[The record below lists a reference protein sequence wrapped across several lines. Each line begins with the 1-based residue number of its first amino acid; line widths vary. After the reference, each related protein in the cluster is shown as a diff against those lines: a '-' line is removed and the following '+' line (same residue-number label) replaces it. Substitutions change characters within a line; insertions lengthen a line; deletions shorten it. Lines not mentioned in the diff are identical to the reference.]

1 MNFKFHDA
9 YGREVLIND
18 PAMFN
23 AYVRDGWIKADT
35 LIFDA
40 QTGMW
45 KRAWEMSEFHAANGG
60 NYGQP
65 EYGAPPDYQTPPTYG
80 TNPGYQTPP
89 TYNNAPPTY
98 NNAPPTYG
106 APGPSGAAYGSVPY
120 GYGYAAPDEQSS
132 GTGAIA
138 LGVVLLCASFMA
150 VMITGV
156 KYSLSPA
163 RAGYR
168 IGVTLVFAALIGV
181 VAFVIQKTAFK
192 NRRGIALL
200 LLGIGV
206 FGVAI
211 FQSVAAYREGQVAR
225 NTIDNMASQFKGYM
239 DGKPPSSLDFDES
252 KYGELAPA
260 VKVIGEY
267 IQGVQSDMTAMN
279 GEMEALHLETMLARE
294 TLQDAPHIANGKQRV
309 TTMREMLDRYESKL
323 RQRAD
328 DIPVKINAA
337 KMAEDQKREFMNG
350 FNSTKDKGLA
360 DIREFFEIE
369 RAFADKLDE
378 LFDFM
383 RGRQGRYR
391 FSGSQVLF
399 NSTGDA
405 NVYNQHLTDIRTI
418 AQREDAWRVKM
429 QRQGSE
435 QIDQMQKLLKR

>member
-9 YGREVLIND
+9 YGREVRIND
-18 PAMFN
+18 PALFN

-35 LIFDA
+35 LLFDE
-40 QTGMW
+40 QTGLW
-45 KRAWEMSEFHAANGG
+45 KRAWEMSEFHAASGGGG

-65 EYGAPPDYQTPPTYG
+65 GYGAPPDYQTPPNYG
-80 TNPGYQTPP
+80 AQPNYQTPP
-89 TYNNAPPTY
+89 TYNSPP
-98 NNAPPTYG
+98 AYG
-106 APGPSGAAYGSVPY
+106 APGPSGASYGSPSY
-120 GYGYAAPDEQSS
+120 GYGYAAPEEQAS

-150 VMITGV
+150 VMITSL
-156 KYSLSPA
+156 KYSLSPN
-163 RAGYR
+163 RAVNR
-168 IGVTLVFAALIGV
+168 IGLTIVVAALIGIA
-181 VAFVIQKTAFK
+181 AFVIQKTVFK

-225 NTIDNMASQFKGYM
+225 NTVDNMASQFKGYM
-239 DGKPPSSLDFDES
+239 DGKPPSSLDLDES

-260 VKVIGEY
+260 IKVISEY
-267 IQGVQSDMTAMN
+267 IQGVQSDMMAMN
-279 GEMEALHLETMLARE
+279 GEMTDLHLETMLTKE
-294 TLQDAPHIANGKQRV
+294 TLQDASHIDDGKQRV
-309 TTMREMLDRYESKL
+309 NSMREMLDRYESKL

-328 DIPVKINAA
+328 EIPVKINLTN
-337 KMAEDQKREFMNG
+337 MAEDQKREFLNG

-378 LFDFM
+378 LFNFM

-399 NSTGDA
+399 NSTSDA
-405 NVYNQHLTDIRTI
+405 SVYNQHLTDIRTI
-418 AQREDAWRVKM
+418 AQREDAWRVNM
-429 QRQGSE
+429 QRQGSQ
-435 QIDQMQKLLKR
+435 QIEQMQKLMKR

>member
-1 MNFKFHDA
+1 MNFRFHDA

-18 PAMFN
+18 PALFN
-23 AYVRDGWIKADT
+23 AYVRDGWIKAET
-35 LIFDA
+35 LIFDE
-40 QTGMW
+40 QTGLW
-45 KRAWEMSEFHAANGG
+45 KRAWEMGEFHAASGG
-60 NYGQP
+60 NYRQP
-65 EYGAPPDYQTPPTYG
+65 EYGAPPDYQTPPNYG
-80 TNPGYQTPP
+80 AQPNYQTPP
-89 TYNNAPPTY
+89 NYNPPP
-98 NNAPPTYG
+98 AYG
-106 APGPSGAAYGSVPY
+106 APGPSGAAYGATSY
-120 GYGYAAPDEQSS
+120 GYGYTAPEEQAS

-150 VMITGV
+150 VMITSL
-156 KYSLSPA
+156 KYSLSPG

-168 IGVTLVFAALIGV
+168 IGVMLVFAALIGV
-181 VAFVIQKTAFK
+181 VAFVIQKAAFK
-192 NRRGIALL
+192 NRRGIGLL

-211 FQSVAAYREGQVAR
+211 FQSVAAYREGQAAR
-225 NTIDNMASQFKGYM
+225 NTIDNMASQLRGYM
-239 DGKPPSSLDFDES
+239 DGKTPSGSDFDAA

-260 VKVIGEY
+260 VKVISEY
-267 IQGVQSDMTAMN
+267 IQGVQTDMLAMN
-279 GEMEALHLETMLARE
+279 GEMEALHLETMLTRE
-294 TLQDAPHIANGKQRV
+294 TLQDGSHIDGGKQRV
-309 TTMREMLDRYESKL
+309 NSMREMLERYESKL

-337 KMAEDQKREFMNG
+337 SMAEDQKREFLNG

-369 RAFADKLDE
+369 RAFANKLDE

-391 FSGSQVLF
+391 FSGGQVLF

-405 NVYNQHLTDIRTI
+405 TVYNSHLTDIRTI

-435 QIDQMQKLLKR
+435 QIEQMQKLLKR